1 MTRARRPPG
10 KVLIVRLS
18 ALGDVV
24 HVLPALDALRRGL
37 PGAHLAWLVEEKAAS
52 LLAGH
57 PQLDRVHVLP
67 RGRAVAALLRE
78 RRPFAA
84 ARALSGFFG
93 ALRRERFDVALD
105 FQGNLRSSLAALF
118 SGARTRVGFAR
129 GFCKEGAHLFTNV
142 HVTPPGRRVHKVE
155 KNLALVRALG
165 VDTARARARLAIPEA
180 ARGRAAAFFGGLG
193 RGAFVGLHPGVSK
206 FGAFK
211 QWPPARYAAVA
222 RALAERGEARAV
234 VTWGPGER
242 DLAERVVA
250 LAPGAAALAP
260 ETASILELAAIY
272 ERCAAVLGCDT
283 GPVHLA
289 AALGVPVIGLYGP
302 KDPRVYAPW
311 GGERGRVD
319 TIWKEVH
326 CSPCTLRWCGNV
338 ICMDSILPE
347 EVTAALE
354 RAIAAAP

>member
-1 MTRARRPPG
+1 MRPPR

-37 PGAHLAWLVEEKAAS
+37 PRAHLAWLVEERAAS

-67 RGRAVAALLRE
+67 RGRFVAEWRA
-78 RRPFAA
+78 RRPLAA
-84 ARALSGFFG
+84 AGALGAFF
-93 ALRRERFDVALD
+93 ADLRRERFDVAID
-105 FQGNLRSSLAALF
+105 FQGNLRSALAALL
-118 SGARTRVGFAR
+118 SGARARVGFAR
-129 GFCKEGAHLFTNV
+129 GFSKEGSHLLANV
-142 HVTPPGRRVHKVE
+142 RVAPPSRRLHKVE
-155 KNLALVRALG
+155 KNLALVRAIG
-165 VDTARARARLAIPEA
+165 VETDGARARLAIPDA
-180 ARGRAAAFFGGLG
+180 ARRRADAFFAALG
-193 RGAFVGLHPGVSK
+193 PGAPPVALHPGVSK

-211 QWPPARYAAVA
+211 QWPPERYAAVA
-222 RALAERGEARAV
+222 RALAAHGAGRAI

-242 DLAERVVA
+242 DLAERVAA
-250 LAPGAAALAP
+250 LAPGAARAAP
-260 ETASILELAAIY
+260 ETGSILELAAIY

-289 AALGVPVIGLYGP
+289 AALGVPVVGLYGP

-311 GGERGRVD
+311 AGAGPAD
-319 TIWKEVH
+319 TIWKQVH

-338 ICMDSILPE
+338 ICMDSIGPG
-347 EVTAALE
+347 EVTAAVE
-354 RAIAAAP
+354 RAVAARAGG

>member
-1 MTRARRPPG
+1 VKSARRLPR
-10 KVLIVRLS
+10 KLLIVRLS

-37 PGAHLAWLVEEKAAS
+37 PEAHIAWLVEERAAS
-52 LLAGH
+52 LLEGH

-78 RRPFAA
+78 RRPIAA
-84 ARALSGFFG
+84 AAALSGFFG
-93 ALRRERFDVALD
+93 ALRRERFDAAID
-105 FQGNLRSSLAALF
+105 FHGNLRSGLATLL
-118 SGARTRVGFAR
+118 SGARRRIGFAR
-129 GFCKEGAHLFTNV
+129 GFCKEGSHVFTNE
-142 HVTPPGRRVHKVE
+142 HVRPPGRRIHKVE

-165 VDTARARARLAIPEA
+165 LGTEAARARLAIPPA
-180 ARGRAAAFFGGLG
+180 ARRRADELLGGLG
-193 RGAFVGLHPGVSK
+193 RGALVGLHPGVSK

-222 RALAERGEARAV
+222 RALAERGLARAL

-242 DLAERVVA
+242 ELAAEVVA
-250 LAPGAAALAP
+250 LAPGAALLAP
-260 ETASILELAAIY
+260 ETGSILELAALY

-289 AALGVPVIGLYGP
+289 AALGVPVVGLYGP

-311 GGERGRVD
+311 GGAGPAD

-338 ICMDSILPE
+338 ICMDAIAAE
-347 EVTAALE
+347 EVTAAVE
-354 RAIAAAP
+354 RAIAAGAR